1 MKSIGQSFV
10 ERVGEVDS
18 NRLIG
23 YADSIINNKAETE
36 KAIAESAAK
45 AERLARRNNEIA
57 ISLLR

>member
-23 YADSIINNKAETE
+23 YADCIIKNKAETE